1 MPTIVTPRPPLNLF
15 EVARITVGDT
25 FTTVYE
31 TPVYEIPASGPNP
44 ARLVDAAAIFTS
56 LIVSNTSA
64 GAATFSIQILDVNS
78 VAFSVAVDQ
87 DVPAG
92 DYVSVNLDRQIL
104 KTGET
109 LQVKMDTGNTSEVH
123 FSFVLNQREEFT
135 VI

>member
-1 MPTIVTPRPPLNLF
+1 MPTIITPRPPLNLF
-15 EVARITVGDT
+15 EVARITVSDT

-44 ARLVDAAAIFTS
+44 AKFVDAAAIFTS
-56 LIVSNTSA
+56 LVVSNTSA

-87 DVPAG
+87 ALPVGNFVAVD
-92 DYVSVNLDRQIL
+92 LDRQIL